1 MPTETELTQLKIYHA
16 STNAIAEA
24 AISGGQVDP
33 NSIVVTDEID
43 PAVTSIGNAI
53 GDISLGNGL
62 TITNN
67 ILSTTGVYDVVNS
80 LGTSIVTNHIATLPG
95 LYAHNIKITG
105 STGSRTNVFCTVITN
120 FATSFDLPS
129 FIAYMNNMS
138 VTGTNPGIAA
148 TGTVTYN
155 RAGGVEY
162 CRTAA
167 RVGPGVAAD
176 NTITLVYHN
185 AGDAGVTDLVVGQG
199 TGDLDLT
206 SLTDAIV
213 KIM

>member
-33 NSIVVTDEID
+33 NSIIVTDEID

-67 ILSTTGVYDVVNS
+67 ILSATG
-80 LGTSIVTNHIATLPG
+80 I
-95 LYAHNIKITG
+95 YAHHIYIVGGNQNKTNIYCTLLTG
-105 STGSRTNVFCTVITN
+105 FVTT
-120 FATSFDLPS
+120 FDLPS
-129 FIAYMNNMS
+129 FIAYINNMDS
-138 VTGTNPGIAA
+138 TGTVSA
-148 TGTVTYN
+148 TGTVIYN
-155 RAGGVEY
+155 RVGTVEY
-162 CRTAA
+162 CRA
-167 RVGPGVAAD
+167 VAALIPGNPAN
-176 NTITLVYHN
+176 NTIGIVYHDT
-185 AGDAGVTDLVVGQG
+185 GDAGVVKTYTAKQG
-199 TGDLDLT
+199 TGNLDLT
-206 SLTDAIV
+206 SLSDAIV